1 MYHTQ
6 LTRRAL
12 TEDSD
17 TVHAVLLLFFLF
29 IVVVVVVFVAAAVV
43 AVPFV
48 SMSVS
53 IFIVS

>member
-1 MYHTQ
+1 MYRTQ

-17 TVHAVLLLFFLF
+17 TVHAVLFFF
-29 IVVVVVVFVAAAVV
+29 IVVVVFVAAAVV

>member
-17 TVHAVLLLFFLF
+17 TVHAVLLFFF

>member
-1 MYHTQ
+1 MYRTQ

-17 TVHAVLLLFFLF
+17 TVHAVLFFF